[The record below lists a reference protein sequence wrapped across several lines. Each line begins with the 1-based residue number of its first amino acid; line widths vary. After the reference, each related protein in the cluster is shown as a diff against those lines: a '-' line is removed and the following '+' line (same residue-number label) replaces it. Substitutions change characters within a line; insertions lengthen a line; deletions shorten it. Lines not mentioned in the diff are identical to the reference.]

1 MAGDIEE
8 TSRTLDLVPVNCSPF
23 IFVTFLPS
31 LPPSLPP
38 PPFYPLFCARREFE
52 IADCRWRH
60 VQTRARRGSS
70 PLQRGRKENAD
81 AEGREG
87 REGRKRQRESRG
99 ERGKLAKGC
108 KTSEKEH
115 QESVKCANH
124 GAVIG
129 GNYDNS
135 IPRARAVVRADARAR
150 QRACERAPCTYT
162 RAYTGC
168 PAIIYC
174 RRFLPTTL
182 PDAGIGYRFGI
193 NESCRKT

>member
-1 MAGDIEE
+1 VPAGNSKSQIAAGDTCE
-8 TSRTLDLVPVNCSPF
+8 
-23 IFVTFLPS
+23 
-31 LPPSLPP
+31 
-38 PPFYPLFCARREFE
+38 
-52 IADCRWRH
+52 
-60 VQTRARRGSS
+60 RARARARGEDLL
-70 PLQRGRKENAD
+70 PLQRGNGE
-81 AEGREG
+81 EGGGAGEERRG
-87 REGRKRQRESRG
+87 GRKRQRESRG

-168 PAIIYC
+168 PAIMYY
-174 RRFLPTTL
+174 RRFLPITL
-182 PDAGIGYRFGI
+182 LAGIGYRFSAL
-193 NESCRKT
+193 NESCTEDLITPSIQIRNGRA